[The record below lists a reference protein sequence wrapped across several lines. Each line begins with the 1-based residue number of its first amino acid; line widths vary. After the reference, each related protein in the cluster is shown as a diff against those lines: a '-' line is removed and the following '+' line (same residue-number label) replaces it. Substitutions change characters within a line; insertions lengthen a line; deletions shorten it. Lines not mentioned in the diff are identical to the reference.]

1 MLLEQFGHDIIFI
14 FEFSL
19 KLFDF
24 LILSRILP
32 SLVMPNVFSFKDD
45 RSLFEELLLPLI
57 ELDSVNF
64 VLIYERRN
72 GNSLQEVLPYNRDL
86 FLRC

>member
-1 MLLEQFGHDIIFI
+1 VFLDQFGHDMIFI
-14 FEFSL
+14 FDFSL

-32 SLVMPNVFSFKDD
+32 SLVMPIGFSFKDD
-45 RSLFEELLLPLI
+45 RSLFEELLLPLL

-64 VLIYERRN
+64 ELI
-72 GNSLQEVLPYNRDL
+72 
-86 FLRC
+86 